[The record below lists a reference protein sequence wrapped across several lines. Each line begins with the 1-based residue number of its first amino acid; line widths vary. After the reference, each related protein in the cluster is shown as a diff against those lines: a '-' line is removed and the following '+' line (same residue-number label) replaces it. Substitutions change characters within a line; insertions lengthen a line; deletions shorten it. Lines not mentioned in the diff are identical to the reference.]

1 MKTRAYIYCL
11 ALALIFIT
19 GCQHPGPRFDPYA
32 PRTQAAPDLQG
43 VTLTN
48 RINPDWLRPSA
59 APFTLG
65 PGDRVEIE
73 LIDEPASRID
83 TTVGPDGKIYFNLLP
98 GLDVWGLTLPQ
109 ARAALEKALAQ
120 FIRDTPRVALS
131 LRGVESRR
139 VWLLGRVQTPGVYFM
154 TNATTLLEAIA
165 LAGGGATLAASKDVG
180 TAGANDELTDFR
192 RSFIVRQGKLLPVDF
207 QSLVMNGDVSQ
218 NIYLEP
224 DDFIYFPPA
233 TAREVYVIGAV
244 GQPSAVPYMEGM
256 TMGSAIANC
265 FGTSK
270 EAYLSHVAIVRGS
283 LSQPKVAIIN
293 YKNVIRGEAPDVVLQ
308 PHDIVYVPYEPYRY
322 LVRYVDLIMNTFV
335 STVAIN
341 EGIRSASSGATTT
354 QTGVFIPVGSGV
366 SIVPPTTGLIK

>member
-11 ALALIFIT
+11 GLALMLIT

-32 PRTQAAPDLQG
+32 PGTQATPDLQG
-43 VTLTN
+43 VTMTN
-48 RINPDWLRPSA
+48 RINPDWLRPPA

-109 ARAALEKALAQ
+109 ARAALEKELSQ
-120 FIRDTPRVALS
+120 FIRDQPRVALS

-139 VWLLGRVQTPGVYFM
+139 VWLLGRVQAPGVYYM

-180 TAGANDELTDFR
+180 TAGANDDLTDFR

-207 QSLVMNGDVSQ
+207 QSLVANGDVSQ

-224 DDFIYFPPA
+224 DDFLYFPPA

-265 FGTSK
+265 FGTAS

-293 YKNVIRGEAPDVVLQ
+293 YKNIIRGETPDVILQ

-341 EGIRSASSGATTT
+341 EGIRSVSSGATTT